1 MSDNLKD
8 TSGTLLDNTVA
19 QNVSLDA
26 LAAGGEGLEFTDQDL
41 LDYEEGTLTKGETA
55 QFLLLSP
62 LANAIIKFSLI
73 GLGLIAAIFWLI
85 AAIAPGFS
93 NSMAGGFYKGF
104 ISFTAAINN
113 IFPFSV
119 FEILLILILFGWL
132 AYLAFII
139 VRTIQ
144 VKKSKLLRGRLWI
157 QFGYATLALVL
168 IVTLFYS
175 FGYGIAKNRKSFL
188 TTYKDENGEQI
199 FVNQPANEQALSET
213 MLYIVDKMNNVVI
226 NTANDNAEEATGI
239 FYLEKNGASRY
250 ARTGKTSTKALSKAV
265 NAAFKAAGQDIPSL
279 KGPSVN
285 VKQTLAGPIYTSMG
299 IGSAYS
305 PLTGEV
311 QINPYYPE
319 IAVPFLVAKAIAKER
334 GFQSDAQA
342 NLIAYLVCTQ
352 YSDVPYVQYS
362 GYFNAYLALGGR
374 LVRMDANMYA
384 TIAGTLRDSVKKEII
399 YYTMRIDRLY
409 GNKNSLSYAE
419 DSAAGDE
426 DYLKYPKL
434 MIGYYRNHFA
444 SYASQEESNFGLYVN
459 CLINA
464 YQKDT
469 NYQTEVDA
477 INKEY
482 ETPSVQHETQTENVT
497 A

>member
-1 MSDNLKD
+1 MSDTLKD

-26 LAAGGEGLEFTDQDL
+26 LAAGGEGLEFSDQDL

-73 GLGLIAAIFWLI
+73 GLGLIAAILWLV
-85 AAIAPGFS
+85 AAVVPAFS
-93 NSMAGGFYKGF
+93 NSMANSLYKGF
-104 ISFTAAINN
+104 TSFTAAINN
-113 IFPFSV
+113 ILPFSV
-119 FEILLILILFGWL
+119 FEILLILILLGWL
-132 AYLAFII
+132 GYLAFII
-139 VRTIQ
+139 VRTVQ

-168 IVTLFYS
+168 IITLFYS
-175 FGYGIAKNRKSFL
+175 FGYGVASKRKSFL
-188 TTYKDENGEQI
+188 TTYKDENGEQVY
-199 FVNQPANEQALSET
+199 VNQPANEQTLSET
-213 MLYIVDKMNNVVI
+213 MIYIVDKINNVVI
-226 NTANDNAEEATGI
+226 NTANENSEEATGI

-250 ARTGKTSTKALSKAV
+250 ARTGKTSTNALAKAV
-265 NAAFKAAGQDIPSL
+265 NAAFKAAGEAIPSL
-279 KGPSVN
+279 KGPSIN

-319 IAVPFLVAKAIAKER
+319 IAIPFLVAKGIAKER

-342 NLIAYLVCTQ
+342 NFIAYLVCTQ
-352 YSDVPYVQYS
+352 FSDVPYVQYS
-362 GYFNAYLALGGR
+362 GYFNAYLTCGAKL
-374 LVRMDANMYA
+374 LSQDANMYA
-384 TIAGTLRDSVKKEII
+384 TIAGTLRDSVKKETI
-399 YYTMRIDRLY
+399 YYTKRIDSLY
-409 GNKNSLSYAE
+409 GNKNSLSYVE
-419 DSAAGDE
+419 DSAASDD

-434 MIGYYRNHFA
+434 LIGYYRKAFA
-444 SYASQEESNFGLYVN
+444 ANANQEDTNFGLYVN
-459 CLINA
+459 CLVSM
-464 YQKDT
+464 YLKDT
-469 NYQTEVDA
+469 NYQAEVDA
-477 INKEY
+477 LNQQY
-482 ETPSVQHETQTENVT
+482 DTPSVQHETQTENVT